1 MWIETLYFKYL
12 LKNKS
17 FIKYILAKK
26 RKKMWAFKQI
36 LLFQEA
42 IEEVTGV
49 SFSFSVI
56 DLSFTALKF
65 ILQCCFYFET
75 YDNNIDSGSY

>member
-1 MWIETLYFKYL
+1 M
-12 LKNKS
+12 
-17 FIKYILAKK
+17 
-26 RKKMWAFKQI
+26 

-42 IEEVTGV
+42 IEEITGV